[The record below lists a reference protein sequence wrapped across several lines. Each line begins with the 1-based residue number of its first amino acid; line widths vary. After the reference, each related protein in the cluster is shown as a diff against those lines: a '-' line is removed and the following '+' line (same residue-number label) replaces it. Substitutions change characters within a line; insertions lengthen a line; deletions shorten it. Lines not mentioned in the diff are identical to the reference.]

1 MGEERRWGTEEGG
14 EGGGEEGGWEEGRQ
28 EWGWRRGWLE
38 EEELVKLVKLV
49 QGIAE
54 LEPSLDS
61 PPPLPWPWHPPLL
74 RLRYPPLLRLRLR
87 YPPQHRGGRE
97 ETRGKRD
104 GRMFGKENESLTEE
118 GRASEKEGFSAPALS
133 NSGRDEVIRDGDHE
147 CVSLTVFAPLS
158 DDHPLSLPPDFVDCG
173 INLVLI

>member
-1 MGEERRWGTEEGG
+1 VGEERRWGTEEGG

-38 EEELVKLVKLV
+38 EEELVKVVKLV

-104 GRMFGKENESLTEE
+104 GRMFGKENGERELNRGGSSKRE
-118 GRASEKEGFSAPALS
+118 GRLQRPRPLEQWP
-133 NSGRDEVIRDGDHE
+133 NEVIRDGDHE
-147 CVSLTVFAPLS
+147 CVSLTAYRLFPSITLTLS
-158 DDHPLSLPPDFVDCG
+158 QHL
-173 INLVLI
+173 LI